1 MFHVK
6 HVNRSG
12 SVSFRETALQN
23 GVPLRSNFIRR
34 EAFFFGAGDEAPL
47 CCLYSLFSWYTQ
59 GGVHMT
65 LISANNISKSF
76 GDYDVF
82 TDVNLSVPPKARIG
96 FVGAN
101 GSGKTTLLK
110 ILVGIDEADS
120 GTVSRAKGLTVGYLP
135 QQIEIASDKTP
146 YESCMES
153 FTGLLEQEKQ
163 LKAFEERLHGNPAD
177 AALLTAYGRLQEEF
191 ENAGGYT
198 FRSKIKQVLQGLGL
212 LNGEENR
219 PWQQLS
225 GGQKI
230 RAYLARILVA
240 EPDLLVLDEPT
251 NHLDI
256 ASIEWLESYLKD
268 FRGAVLMVSHDR
280 YFLDQCV
287 NTIWEL
293 GFSFETYRGN
303 YSAYL
308 TQREERYQRQ
318 LAEYERQQEFIAKE
332 EEYIRRNI
340 AGQNTR
346 QAQGRRKRLETL
358 IRESLVVRPT
368 ESRAMVLRLGSDL
381 RSGDLVLRT
390 NDIAVGYHDDGKIL
404 FRVPDLTLQR
414 GECAAIIGPNGTGKS
429 TFIKTILGKLEP
441 LEGSVRLG
449 SNLKIGYFAQA
460 HEDLDP
466 EADLMDEINKVAPNM
481 LPAQI
486 RDYLARY
493 LFSGDDVFKKV
504 KVLSGG
510 EKGRL
515 SLAILA
521 LQGAN
526 LLLLDEPMNHL
537 DIDSQE
543 LLQSVLKTFEGTI
556 ILISHDRYLIDAVG
570 TQIWEVLPEKHTLSI
585 YQGSYSQYK
594 EYKRN
599 LSAAESKPERE
610 VKTGTSAA
618 ASAPAGKKLSNG
630 EIWKLKRRREE
641 LEKQIAVLEAETAAL
656 TEKINSGT
664 LPFEELN
671 AAGLLYN
678 KKQEA
683 LDALSEAW
691 FDIETKISEE

>member
-1 MFHVK
+1 MSIPQK
-6 HVNRSG
+6 G
-12 SVSFRETALQN
+12 
-23 GVPLRSNFIRR
+23 
-34 EAFFFGAGDEAPL
+34 
-47 CCLYSLFSWYTQ
+47 
-59 GGVHMT
+59 
-65 LISANNISKSF
+65 
-76 GDYDVF
+76 
-82 TDVNLSVPPKARIG
+82 RIG
-96 FVGAN
+96 FVGKN

-110 ILVGIDEADS
+110 ILVGIDDPDT
-120 GTVSRAKGLTVGYLP
+120 GTVARAKDLTIGYLP

-146 YESCMES
+146 YESCLES
-153 FTGLLEQEKQ
+153 FTDLLQMQGQ
-163 LKAFEERLHGNPAD
+163 LNRMEND
-177 AALLTAYGRLQEEF
+177 LLDHPDDKTLIESYGRLQEKF
-191 ENAGGYT
+191 ENLGGYT
-198 FRSKIKQVLQGLGL
+198 FRSKINQILQGLGL
-212 LNGEENR
+212 INGEENR

-240 EPDLLVLDEPT
+240 EPELLVLDEPT

-256 ASIEWLESYLKD
+256 NSIEWLESYLKD
-268 FRGAVLMVSHDR
+268 FSGAVLMVSHDR

-293 GFSFETYRGN
+293 SYAFEVYRGN

-308 TQREERYQRQ
+308 QQREERYQRQ
-318 LAEYERQQEFIAKE
+318 LAEYIRQQEFIAKE

-358 IRESLVVRPT
+358 ISESKIVKPT
-368 ESRAMVLRLGSDL
+368 VSRSMYLKLNTDL

-390 NDIAVGYHDDGKIL
+390 QDLAIGYHDDKKVL
-404 FRVPDLTLQR
+404 FRVPDLTLLR
-414 GECAAIIGPNGTGKS
+414 GECAAVIGPNGTGKS
-429 TFIKTILGKLEP
+429 TFLKTILGKLEP
-441 LEGSVRLG
+441 LSGESKLG
-449 SNLKIGYFAQA
+449 ANLKIGYFAQA

-486 RDYLARY
+486 RDYLAKY

-543 LLQSVLKTFEGTI
+543 LLQSVLKGYEGTI
-556 ILISHDRYLIDAVG
+556 ILVSHDRYLIDAVG
-570 TQIWEVLPEKHTLSI
+570 TQIWEVMPDQHSLSV
-585 YQGSYSQYK
+585 YSGTYSQYK
-594 EYKRN
+594 EYKKQ
-599 LSAAESKPERE
+599 LAAPVIKPAE
-610 VKTGTSAA
+610 KNK
-618 ASAPAGKKLSNG
+618 PAKDYTEEKKLSNG
-630 EIWKLKRRREE
+630 MIRKLKLQRAE
-641 LEKQIAVLEAETAAL
+641 LEEKIAVLEKESAEL
-656 TEKINSGT
+656 TEKMNSSA
-664 LPFEELN
+664 LSYEEMTS
-671 AAGLLYN
+671 AGLLYN
-678 KKQEA
+678 KKQQE
-683 LDALSEAW
+683 LDDLFEQWS
-691 FDIETKISEE
+691 DIELTLNE

>member
-1 MFHVK
+1 M
-6 HVNRSG
+6 SLL
-12 SVSFRETALQN
+12 TAN
-23 GVPLRSNFIRR
+23 S
-34 EAFFFGAGDEAPL
+34 
-47 CCLYSLFSWYTQ
+47 
-59 GGVHMT
+59 
-65 LISANNISKSF
+65 ISKSF

-82 TDVNLSVPPKARIG
+82 SDISLSIPPKARIG
-96 FVGAN
+96 FVGEN

-110 ILVGIDEADS
+110 ILVGIDDS
-120 GTVSRAKGLTVGYLP
+120 DTGTVARAKDLTIGYLP

-146 YESCMES
+146 YESCLES
-153 FTGLLEQEKQ
+153 FSDLLQMQDQ
-163 LKAFEERLHGNPAD
+163 LNRMENN
-177 AALLTAYGRLQEEF
+177 LLIHPDDQSLIDAYGKLQESF
-191 ENAGGYT
+191 EIRGGYT
-198 FRSKIKQVLQGLGL
+198 YRSKIKQILQGLGL
-212 LNGEENR
+212 INGEENR

-230 RAYLARILVA
+230 RAYLAKILVS
-240 EPDLLVLDEPT
+240 EPELLVLDEPT

-256 ASIEWLESYLKD
+256 NSIEWLESYLKD
-268 FRGAVLMVSHDR
+268 FSGSVLMVSHDR

-293 GFSFETYRGN
+293 SYAFEVYRGN

-358 IRESLVVRPT
+358 ISESKIVKPSV
-368 ESRAMVLRLGSDL
+368 SRSMYLKLNTDL

-390 NDIAVGYHDDGKIL
+390 QDLAIGYWDDRKVL
-404 FRVPDLTLQR
+404 FNVPDLTLLR
-414 GECAAIIGPNGTGKS
+414 GECAAVIGPNGTGKS
-429 TFIKTILGKLEP
+429 TFLKTVLGKLEP
-441 LEGSVRLG
+441 LSGESKLG
-449 SNLKIGYFAQA
+449 ANLKIGYFAQA

-481 LPAQI
+481 LPAQV
-486 RDYLARY
+486 RDYLAKY

-543 LLQSVLKTFEGTI
+543 LLQSVLKAYEGTI
-556 ILISHDRYLIDAVG
+556 ILVSHDRYLIDAVG
-570 TQIWEVLPEKHTLSI
+570 TQIWEVMPDQHTLSV
-585 YQGSYSQYK
+585 YSGTYSQYK
-594 EYKRN
+594 EYKKQ
-599 LSAAESKPERE
+599 L
-610 VKTGTSAA
+610 T
-618 ASAPAGKKLSNG
+618 APAPKSAEKIKTDKNEEPEKKKLSNG
-630 EIWKLKRRREE
+630 MIWKLTKQREE
-641 LEKQIAVLEAETAAL
+641 LEAKIAAL
-656 TEKINSGT
+656 EKESAELSEKMNSSV
-664 LPFEELN
+664 LSYEEMTS
-671 AAGLLYN
+671 AGLLYN
-678 KKQEA
+678 KKQQE
-683 LDALSEAW
+683 LDDLFEQWS
-691 FDIETKISEE
+691 DIELKLNE

>member
-1 MFHVK
+1 M
-6 HVNRSG
+6 SLL
-12 SVSFRETALQN
+12 TAN
-23 GVPLRSNFIRR
+23 S
-34 EAFFFGAGDEAPL
+34 
-47 CCLYSLFSWYTQ
+47 
-59 GGVHMT
+59 
-65 LISANNISKSF
+65 ISKSF

-82 TDVNLSVPPKARIG
+82 SDISLSIPPKARIG
-96 FVGAN
+96 FVGEN

-110 ILVGIDEADS
+110 ILVGIDDS
-120 GTVSRAKGLTVGYLP
+120 DTGTVARAKDLTIGYLP

-146 YESCMES
+146 YESCLES
-153 FTGLLEQEKQ
+153 FSDLLQMQDQ
-163 LKAFEERLHGNPAD
+163 LNRLEND
-177 AALLTAYGRLQEEF
+177 LLIHPDDQSLIDAYGKLQESF
-191 ENAGGYT
+191 EIRGGYT
-198 FRSKIKQVLQGLGL
+198 YRSKIKQILQGLGL
-212 LNGEENR
+212 INGEEKR

-230 RAYLARILVA
+230 RAYLAKILVS
-240 EPDLLVLDEPT
+240 EPELLVLDEPT

-256 ASIEWLESYLKD
+256 NSIEWLESYLKD
-268 FRGAVLMVSHDR
+268 FSGSVLMVSHDR

-293 GFSFETYRGN
+293 SYAFEVYRGN

-358 IRESLVVRPT
+358 ISESKIVKPSV
-368 ESRAMVLRLGSDL
+368 SRSMYLKLNTDL

-390 NDIAVGYHDDGKIL
+390 QDLAIGYWDDRKVL
-404 FRVPDLTLQR
+404 FNVPDLTLLR
-414 GECAAIIGPNGTGKS
+414 GECAAVIGPNGTGKS
-429 TFIKTILGKLEP
+429 TFLKTVLGKLEP
-441 LEGSVRLG
+441 LSGESKLG
-449 SNLKIGYFAQA
+449 ANLKIGYFAQA

-481 LPAQI
+481 LPAQV
-486 RDYLARY
+486 RDYLAKY

-543 LLQSVLKTFEGTI
+543 LLQSVLKAYEGTI
-556 ILISHDRYLIDAVG
+556 ILVSHDRYLIDAVG
-570 TQIWEVLPEKHTLSI
+570 TQIWEVMPDQHTLSV
-585 YQGSYSQYK
+585 YSGTYSQYK
-594 EYKRN
+594 EYKKQ
-599 LSAAESKPERE
+599 L
-610 VKTGTSAA
+610 T
-618 ASAPAGKKLSNG
+618 APATKSAEKIKTDKNEEPEKKKLSNG
-630 EIWKLKRRREE
+630 MIWKLTKQREE
-641 LEKQIAVLEAETAAL
+641 LEAKIAVLEKESAEL
-656 TEKINSGT
+656 SEKMNSSV
-664 LPFEELN
+664 LSYEEMTS
-671 AAGLLYN
+671 AGLLYN
-678 KKQEA
+678 KKQQE
-683 LDALSEAW
+683 LDDLFEQWS
-691 FDIETKISEE
+691 DIELKLNE

>member
-1 MFHVK
+1 M
-6 HVNRSG
+6 SLL
-12 SVSFRETALQN
+12 TAN
-23 GVPLRSNFIRR
+23 S
-34 EAFFFGAGDEAPL
+34 
-47 CCLYSLFSWYTQ
+47 
-59 GGVHMT
+59 
-65 LISANNISKSF
+65 ISKSF

-82 TDVNLSVPPKARIG
+82 SDISLSIPPKARIG
-96 FVGAN
+96 FVGEN

-110 ILVGIDEADS
+110 ILVGIDDS
-120 GTVSRAKGLTVGYLP
+120 DTGIVARAKDLTIGYLP

-146 YESCMES
+146 YESCLES
-153 FTGLLEQEKQ
+153 FSDLLQMQDQ
-163 LKAFEERLHGNPAD
+163 LNRMENN
-177 AALLTAYGRLQEEF
+177 LLIHPDDQSLIDAYGKLQESF
-191 ENAGGYT
+191 EIRGGYT
-198 FRSKIKQVLQGLGL
+198 YRSKIKQILQGLGL
-212 LNGEENR
+212 INGEENR

-230 RAYLARILVA
+230 RAYLAKILVS
-240 EPDLLVLDEPT
+240 EPELLVLDEPT

-256 ASIEWLESYLKD
+256 NSIEWLESYLKD
-268 FRGAVLMVSHDR
+268 FSGSVLMVSHDR

-293 GFSFETYRGN
+293 SYAFEVYRGN

-358 IRESLVVRPT
+358 ISESKIVKPSV
-368 ESRAMVLRLGSDL
+368 SRSMYLKLNTDL

-390 NDIAVGYHDDGKIL
+390 QDLAIGYWDDRKVL
-404 FRVPDLTLQR
+404 FNVPDLTLLR
-414 GECAAIIGPNGTGKS
+414 GECAAVIGPNGTGKS
-429 TFIKTILGKLEP
+429 TFLKTVLGKLEP
-441 LEGSVRLG
+441 LSGESKLG
-449 SNLKIGYFAQA
+449 ANLKIGYFAQA

-481 LPAQI
+481 LPAQV
-486 RDYLARY
+486 RDYLAKY

-543 LLQSVLKTFEGTI
+543 LLQSVLKAYEGTI
-556 ILISHDRYLIDAVG
+556 ILVSHDRYLIDAVG
-570 TQIWEVLPEKHTLSI
+570 TQIWEVMPDQHTLSV
-585 YQGSYSQYK
+585 YSGTYSQYK
-594 EYKRN
+594 EYKKQ
-599 LSAAESKPERE
+599 L
-610 VKTGTSAA
+610 T
-618 ASAPAGKKLSNG
+618 APAPKSAEKIKTDKNEEPEKKKLSNG
-630 EIWKLKRRREE
+630 MIWKLTKQREE
-641 LEKQIAVLEAETAAL
+641 LEAKIAAL
-656 TEKINSGT
+656 EKESAELSEKMNSSV
-664 LPFEELN
+664 LSYEEMTS
-671 AAGLLYN
+671 AGLLYN
-678 KKQEA
+678 KKQQE
-683 LDALSEAW
+683 LDDLFEQWS
-691 FDIETKISEE
+691 DIELKLNE

>member
-1 MFHVK
+1 M
-6 HVNRSG
+6 SLL
-12 SVSFRETALQN
+12 TAN
-23 GVPLRSNFIRR
+23 S
-34 EAFFFGAGDEAPL
+34 
-47 CCLYSLFSWYTQ
+47 
-59 GGVHMT
+59 
-65 LISANNISKSF
+65 ISKSF

-82 TDVNLSVPPKARIG
+82 SDISLSIPPKARIG
-96 FVGAN
+96 FVGEN
-101 GSGKTTLLK
+101 GSGKITLLK
-110 ILVGIDEADS
+110 ILVGIDDS
-120 GTVSRAKGLTVGYLP
+120 DTGAVARAKDLTIGYLP

-146 YESCMES
+146 YESCLES
-153 FTGLLEQEKQ
+153 FSDLLQMQDQ
-163 LKAFEERLHGNPAD
+163 LNRMENN
-177 AALLTAYGRLQEEF
+177 LLIHPDDQSLIDAYGKLQESF
-191 ENAGGYT
+191 EIRGGYT
-198 FRSKIKQVLQGLGL
+198 YRSKIKQILQGLGL
-212 LNGEENR
+212 INGEENR

-230 RAYLARILVA
+230 RAYLAKILVS
-240 EPDLLVLDEPT
+240 EPELLVLDEPT

-256 ASIEWLESYLKD
+256 NSIEWLESYLKD
-268 FRGAVLMVSHDR
+268 FSGSVLMVSHDR

-293 GFSFETYRGN
+293 SYAFEVYRGN

-358 IRESLVVRPT
+358 ISESKIVKPSV
-368 ESRAMVLRLGSDL
+368 SRSMYLKLNTDL

-390 NDIAVGYHDDGKIL
+390 QDLAIGYWDDRKVL
-404 FRVPDLTLQR
+404 FNVPDLTLLR
-414 GECAAIIGPNGTGKS
+414 GECAAVIGPNGTGKS
-429 TFIKTILGKLEP
+429 TFLKTVLGKLEP
-441 LEGSVRLG
+441 LSGESKLG
-449 SNLKIGYFAQA
+449 ANLKIGYFAQA

-481 LPAQI
+481 LPAQV
-486 RDYLARY
+486 RDYLAKY

-543 LLQSVLKTFEGTI
+543 LLQSVLKAYEGTI
-556 ILISHDRYLIDAVG
+556 ILVSHDRYLIDAVG
-570 TQIWEVLPEKHTLSI
+570 TQIWEVMPDQHTLSV
-585 YQGSYSQYK
+585 YSGTYSQYK
-594 EYKRN
+594 EYKKQ
-599 LSAAESKPERE
+599 L
-610 VKTGTSAA
+610 T
-618 ASAPAGKKLSNG
+618 APAPKSAEKIKTDKNEEPEKKKLSNG
-630 EIWKLKRRREE
+630 MIWKLTKQREE
-641 LEKQIAVLEAETAAL
+641 LEAKIAAL
-656 TEKINSGT
+656 EKESAELSEKMNSSV
-664 LPFEELN
+664 LSYEEMTS
-671 AAGLLYN
+671 AGLLYN
-678 KKQEA
+678 KKQQE
-683 LDALSEAW
+683 LDDLFEQWS
-691 FDIETKISEE
+691 DIELKLNE